1 MAVTYVQK
9 KYKQRNIIYTAIT
22 IFVVCAVFLAM
33 ITYLYHDAELVAEE
47 NLHEQTKQIKD
58 DLRLQIISDRENLA
72 TMASFA
78 AKLYRDGESYGLMF
92 ESFKPIGLIANIG
105 ILNPDGMFH
114 TKAGSMDLS
123 GRISFEE
130 ERAKGAYISSRV
142 ADLTQENYEL
152 VRTAVPITVDGET
165 VGILYGVIKLDA
177 METRYD
183 AMAEELEA
191 QLFVYGADGELVL
204 DTVHEELGNI
214 SFLRDRRYYGDSSY
228 ELMEQTPNGFL
239 SFKSAYRNENAY
251 MHYSTID
258 ELGWK
263 IAVVRYESLVFAET
277 HELAKQ
283 LFFVFFI
290 MVAIML
296 IYVMVMLEK
305 EKKINRVSETA
316 SDIRQTL
323 LETSGHTNHIE
334 EALCQIREF
343 ARARSAIFF
352 NTDGALYHN
361 VAPDFLDDA
370 LQGDDRI
377 FFNTEL
383 FKYADAMYRLNQEA
397 VNVLRIA
404 PNSHLQKTNPAFYN
418 FLVEHKIAEVSYA
431 AITNSLNHTTIVAVL
446 NPENGDSA
454 RMLSEKVAV
463 CFSIA
468 LDNKT
473 HLDRTTLAA
482 TTDSLTGAFNRMAY
496 NNDIEVFDAE
506 QPTDFSCVYID
517 VNELHMVNNK
527 YGHAAGDEML
537 VYIANTLKETFYG
550 HRVYRIGGDE
560 FLVFVSGAPQE
571 TVKEKVSRFVENLSS
586 TQYRTAIGLSYR
598 AQNTCTDE
606 IVKEAETR
614 MYEAKSQY
622 YQNKEVQSVAEFDD
636 KEYVQTETGI
646 REIDAMI
653 SVLKEHYN
661 GIYRVS
667 LNTDKAA
674 RILMPAYFEYN
685 EEEEHFSELMLKY
698 IVEMVEPDHHRALT
712 SFMNYDGIRKQLAEG
727 EMPKIIYKKRN
738 GETVAL
744 TVYKIGDADGAVD
757 ETLWV
762 FEKR

>member
-22 IFVVCAVFLAM
+22 IFALCAVFLAM
-33 ITYLYHDAELVAEE
+33 IAYLYHDAELAAEE

-58 DLRLQIISDRENLA
+58 DLRLQIISDQENLA

-78 AKLYRDGESYGLMF
+78 AKLYRDGESYDLMF
-92 ESFKPIGLIANIG
+92 ESFKPIGLLANIG
-105 ILNPDGMFH
+105 ILNPDGTFS
-114 TKAGSMDLS
+114 TKAGSIDLS

-142 ADLTQENYEL
+142 VDLTQENYEL

-177 METRYD
+177 MATRYG

-251 MHYSTID
+251 LHYSTID
-258 ELGWK
+258 ELGWR
-263 IAVVRYESLVFAET
+263 IAMVRYDSMVFAET
-277 HELAKQ
+277 HDLARH
-283 LFFVFFI
+283 LFFVFFV
-290 MVAIML
+290 MVAIM
-296 IYVMVMLEK
+296 IVYVVVMLEK
-305 EKKINRVSETA
+305 EKGVNRVAETA

-323 LETSGHTNHIE
+323 LETSGYKNHIE

-352 NTDGALYHN
+352 NTDGALYHS
-361 VAPDFLDDA
+361 VASSEEGNA
-370 LQGDDRI
+370 LYGEDRI
-377 FFNTEL
+377 YFNTEL
-383 FKYADAMYRLNQEA
+383 LKYADAMYRLNLEV
-397 VNVLRIA
+397 VNVLCIA
-404 PNSHLQKTNPAFYN
+404 PNKHLQKTNPAFYG

-446 NPENGDSA
+446 NPENRNGA

-468 LDNKT
+468 LNNKM
-473 HLDRTTLAA
+473 HLDKTTLAA
-482 TTDSLTGAFNRMAY
+482 TTDSLTGALNRMAY
-496 NNDIEVFDAE
+496 NNDIEVFDRE

-517 VNELHMVNNK
+517 VNELHMINNK

-537 VYIANTLKETFYG
+537 LYIANALKEIFYG

-560 FLVFVSGAPQE
+560 FLVFVSNTAQE
-571 TVKEKVSRFVENLSS
+571 NVKEAVNRFVDKLAT

-598 AQNTCTDE
+598 AQNIGTDE
-606 IVKEAETR
+606 IVKEAEMR

-622 YQNKEVQSVAEFDD
+622 YQNKETHSIAEFDD

-646 REIDAMI
+646 REIDMML
-653 SVLKEHYN
+653 SVLKEHYH

-667 LNTDKAA
+667 LNTDKAS
-674 RILMPAYFEYN
+674 RILMPAYLGYN

-698 IVEMVEPDHHRALT
+698 VMETVESDHHRAVT
-712 SFMNYDGIRKQLAEG
+712 SFMNYESIRHQLAEG
-727 EMPKIIYKKRN
+727 DVPKIVYKKKS
-738 GETVAL
+738 GETVTL
-744 TVYKIGDADGAVD
+744 TVYKIDSADGAVD